1 MWIPVILDN
10 GLNFSADA
18 EKFATPQSVTTDDG
32 VDVSVDA
39 TNLAVWKSV
48 VLGDEGNLVV
58 LTKEVV
64 RRRLVSPKDGCTFV
78 MDTDVLAS

>member
-1 MWIPVILDN
+1 MRGN
-10 GLNFSADA
+10 GLNLSADA
-18 EKFATPQSVTTDDG
+18 EKLATPQSVAPDDV

-39 TNLAVWKSV
+39 TKLAVWKSV
-48 VLGDEGNLVV
+48 VLGNEGNPGV

-78 MDTDVLAS
+78 LDTDVLAS

>member
-1 MWIPVILDN
+1 VAP
-10 GLNFSADA
+10 
-18 EKFATPQSVTTDDG
+18 DDG

-39 TNLAVWKSV
+39 TKLAVWKCV
-48 VLGDEGNLVV
+48 VLGDEDNLGV
-58 LTKEVV
+58 LTTEVV